1 LLRLKRDD
9 GRPPKLE
16 CGAAAVEGVRCDHVF
31 SRVREDIFLRLPGR
45 LHRVDW
51 IGLSWK
57 RTRPGSKKAA
67 RSGVKIVVVALAIV
81 LGFGF
86 MIMPILVRPPQ
97 TAEQPPGSD
106 PERPH

>member
-1 LLRLKRDD
+1 VALS
-9 GRPPKLE
+9 
-16 CGAAAVEGVRCDHVF
+16 AVPGDHVF
-31 SRVREDIFLRLPGR
+31 SRVREDIFLRLPRR

-51 IGLSWK
+51 IGFPWK
-57 RTRPGSKKAA
+57 WTSSETAA

-86 MIMPILVRPPQ
+86 MMMPMLVRPPQ
-97 TAEQPPGSD
+97 TVEQPPGSD